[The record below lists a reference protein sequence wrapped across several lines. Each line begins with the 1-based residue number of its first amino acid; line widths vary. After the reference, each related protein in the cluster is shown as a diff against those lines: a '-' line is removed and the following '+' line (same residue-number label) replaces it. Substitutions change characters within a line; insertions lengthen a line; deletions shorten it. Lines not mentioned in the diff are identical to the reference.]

1 MTQQTYTPADVVQFA
16 LNKDAVNISAAF
28 DQMIGQRVAD
38 AVQARKIEVAKMMYG
53 QQEVEQATDDADDA
67 EDETQVDSE
76 ATDEIEATDE
86 VEDENNKE
94 SEESHEDAE
103 QSA

>member
-1 MTQQTYTPADVVQFA
+1 MTQQTYTPADIVQFA
-16 LNKDAVNISAAF
+16 LNKDAVNTSAAF
-28 DQMIGQRVAD
+28 DQMIAQRVAD
-38 AVQARKIEVAKMMYG
+38 AVQARKIEVAKSMYG
-53 QQEVEQATDDADDA
+53 QQEVEQATADE
-67 EDETQVDSE
+67 EDTQVDSE
-76 ATDEIEATDE
+76 VSDEVEVTAE

>member
-1 MTQQTYTPADVVQFA
+1 MTQQTYTPADIVQFA
-16 LNKDAVNISAAF
+16 MNKDAVNISAAF

-53 QQEVEQATDDADDA
+53 QQEVEQATDDA
-67 EDETQVDSE
+67 EDETQVDLE
-76 ATDEIEATDE
+76 AADEIEATDE

>member
-1 MTQQTYTPADVVQFA
+1 MTQQTYTPADIVQFA
-16 LNKDAVNISAAF
+16 MNKDAVNISAAF

-38 AVQARKIEVAKMMYG
+38 AVQARKIEVAKAMYG
-53 QQEVEQATDDADDA
+53 QPEVEQATAEV

-76 ATDEIEATDE
+76 TSDEVEATAE

>member
-1 MTQQTYTPADVVQFA
+1 MTQQTYTPADIVQFA
-16 LNKDAVNISAAF
+16 LSKDAINTSAAF
-28 DQMIGQRVAD
+28 DQMIAQRVAD
-38 AVQARKIEVAKMMYG
+38 AVQARKIEVAKSMYG
-53 QQEVEQATDDADDA
+53 QQEVEQATAEV
-67 EDETQVDSE
+67 EDETEVESEVDAGE
-76 ATDEIEATDE
+76 AESTVE

>member
-1 MTQQTYTPADVVQFA
+1 MTQQTYTPADIVQFA
-16 LNKDAVNISAAF
+16 LNKDAVNTSAAF
-28 DQMIGQRVAD
+28 DQMIAQRVAD
-38 AVQARKIEVAKMMYG
+38 AVQARKIEVAKSMYG
-53 QQEVEQATDDADDA
+53 QQEVEQATTEV
-67 EDETQVDSE
+67 EDETEVE
-76 ATDEIEATDE
+76 ASDEVEAAAE

>member
-1 MTQQTYTPADVVQFA
+1 MTQQTYTPADIVQFA

-38 AVQARKIEVAKMMYG
+38 AVQARKIEVAKAMYG
-53 QQEVEQATDDADDA
+53 QQEVEQEVTAEV

-76 ATDEIEATDE
+76 ASDEVEATAE

>member
-1 MTQQTYTPADVVQFA
+1 MTQQTYTPADIVQFA
-16 LNKDAVNISAAF
+16 MNKDGVNISAAF

-38 AVQARKIEVAKMMYG
+38 AVQARKVEVAKAMYG
-53 QQEVEQATDDADDA
+53 QQEVDQAAA
-67 EDETQVDSE
+67 ELEDETEVED
-76 ATDEIEATDE
+76 DETQATDE

>member
-1 MTQQTYTPADVVQFA
+1 MTTQTYTPADIVQFA

-38 AVQARKIEVAKMMYG
+38 AVQARKIEVAKAMYG
-53 QQEVEQATDDADDA
+53 QAEVEQETA
-67 EDETQVDSE
+67 EVESETEVE
-76 ATDEIEATDE
+76 AETTDE
-86 VEDENNKE
+86 VESEEIEAAEEENNKE